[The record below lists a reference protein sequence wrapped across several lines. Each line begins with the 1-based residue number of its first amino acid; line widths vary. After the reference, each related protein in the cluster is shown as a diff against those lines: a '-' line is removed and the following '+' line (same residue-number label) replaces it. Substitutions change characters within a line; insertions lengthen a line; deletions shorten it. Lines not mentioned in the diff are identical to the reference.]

1 MTKFP
6 PLVQKVFDYCVLLN
20 KEGPYFTGSR
30 AIGVETSQSDWD
42 IVMEI
47 PNEDIVS
54 IARNMCTV
62 FSGESLTEGQY
73 VVNILNDRFIIEI
86 HHTWLFGLL
95 KTSPKIHVILENADY
110 CNIERWKLATEYCK
124 ENKEISRD
132 KKERI
137 KIFEYFGVPNSKKP
151 HGDERFSELV

>member
-1 MTKFP
+1 MKTKFP
-6 PLVQKVFDYCVLLN
+6 KLVQQVFDYCVRLN

-30 AIGVETSQSDWD
+30 AMGVETPQSDWD

-54 IARNMCTV
+54 IAKNMCDA
-62 FSGESLTEGQY
+62 FGGKSLTEGKY
-73 VVNILNDRFIIEI
+73 IVNILHDRFVIEI
-86 HHTWLFGLL
+86 YHTWLFGLL
-95 KTSPKIHVILENADY
+95 KTNPKIHVILENADY
-110 CNIERWKLATEYCK
+110 CNIERWKLATEYCR

-137 KIFEYFGVPNSKKP
+137 KIFDFFGVPSRKEP
-151 HGDERFSELV
+151 